1 MEELNVMEPS
11 DGNKFYQCTVVI
23 DGENPDNGKPKKYKE
38 VHLVESCSPSGVE
51 KKLAEQMVRIGKLAN
66 RETTYI
72 LTDMNQPLGYTIG
85 NTLWKGYRYPL

>member
-51 KKLAEQMVRIGKLAN
+51 KKLGEQMSR
-66 RETTYI
+66 T
-72 LTDMNQPLGYTIG
+72 M
-85 NTLWKGYRYPL
+85 YPWRVTNIAASKIQFVY